1 MAERA
6 PVWVEYLMRA
16 GYAARGV
23 VYLLTGGLALLSAWQ
38 GGSGEDKKG
47 ALSSLFGQSFGQFL
61 ILAIAAGL
69 LCYGIWRLVCG
80 YIDLEDQG
88 SEAKGL
94 VARVGQ
100 GLSGAV
106 NIGLSFSIA
115 RLALGNSSGD
125 EGKEALTSK
134 LLAMP
139 LGQIIVCVVGL
150 GIIGAGLAYLYKGW
164 SEKYRENLRWSP
176 ILEKLSTPI
185 QLGLMA
191 RGVVVAII
199 GGFFLFAAM
208 QADADQAGGLSQAF
222 ELVRS
227 QAYGRYLLGLL
238 AAGMFAFGIYC
249 WIETA
254 YRILPTRQGR
264 GTKTIAQHLK
274 MRA

>member
-47 ALSSLFGQSFGQFL
+47 ALSSLFGQPFGQFL

-80 YIDLEDQG
+80 YKDLEDQG

-125 EGKEALTSK
+125 DGKEALTSK

-139 LGQIIVCVVGL
+139 LGQIIVGVVGL
-150 GIIGAGLAYLYKGW
+150 GIIGAGMAYLYKGW

-227 QAYGRYLLGLL
+227 QAYGRYLLGFL

-254 YRILPTRQGR
+254 YRILPTRQSK
-264 GTKTIAQHLK
+264 GTMTIAQHLK